1 VERSTRFL
9 LLLNLDHNDAPT
21 VALTLADGIQRLP
34 EELRKTLTLDRGLEM
49 AAHKSFTIA
58 TNVSVY
64 FCDPRSPWQRGSNE
78 NTNGLLR
85 QYLPKG
91 SDLKP
96 YTQDEL
102 DTIAKRLNTR
112 PRKTLA
118 YRTPGD
124 MLENAIV
131 ALTP

>member
-1 VERSTRFL
+1 MERSTRFL

-64 FCDPRSPWQRGSNE
+64 FCDPRSTWQRGSNE